1 MINRCA
7 RLAGS
12 RAFTLPLGRVVPA
25 VVIRVR
31 AKSSVVSSSESV
43 VSKEPEA
50 SSLGLANRFLVTTE
64 VIISKIFPAGAG
76 WQFGSFLAGD
86 MGLKATDMSFAL
98 MTGLGDFSGVL
109 LGHTAFYAIKSL
121 FVKDIDVKQQA
132 HTGFFLASAAFF
144 SGTAWQPVVN
154 TLQGA
159 GYSYLGV
166 TSITTIACA
175 ASFFAGLRLA
185 RKVYPSLGVKVAP
198 NDYSNL
204 KTDTSL
210 SLSIGAAC
218 GGFVGTDTVYLPEQN
233 FLKDFV
239 GVDGADSTLT
249 QMKKAGS
256 ATSIG
261 FAVAQTTQ
269 NLTYAPKKNWTD

>member
-1 MINRCA
+1 
-7 RLAGS
+7 
-12 RAFTLPLGRVVPA
+12 
-25 VVIRVR
+25 
-31 AKSSVVSSSESV
+31 
-43 VSKEPEA
+43 
-50 SSLGLANRFLVTTE
+50 VTTE

-76 WQFGSFLAGD
+76 WQLGSILANDLGQST
-86 MGLKATDMSFAL
+86 TDPIFAL
-98 MTGLGDFSGVL
+98 ITGLGDFTGVF
-109 LGHTAFYAIKSL
+109 LGHTTFYAIKSL
-121 FVKDIDVKQQA
+121 FVKEVDVKQQA
-132 HTGFFLASAAFF
+132 HTGFFLASAALF

-185 RKVYPSLGVKVAP
+185 RKVYPNLGLRVAP
-198 NDYSNL
+198 NNYSNL

-210 SLSIGAAC
+210 SFSIGAAC
-218 GGFVGTDTVYLPEQN
+218 GGFVGTDAVYLPEQN
-233 FLKDFV
+233 FLKEIV
-239 GVDGADSTLT
+239 GIEGADPTLT

-261 FAVAQTTQ
+261 FAVAQTGQ
-269 NLTYAPKKNWTD
+269 NLTYAPKKNWVD